1 MSGCFSEKEGKTIV
15 MVKSAGTEN
24 KMLPEYF
31 SRGKL
36 SAECS
41 PVAGSLVPS
50 TAHFKKAVAKAS
62 GAFSKGGDNLH
73 PWLT

>member
-1 MSGCFSEKEGKTIV
+1 MSGCFSYKEGKTIV

-36 SAECS
+36 SPECS

-50 TAHFKKAVAKAS
+50 TARFKEAVAKAS
-62 GAFSKGGDNLH
+62 GAFSKGGDNRH
-73 PWLT
+73 PRLT